1 MGNLDEIR
9 SITKRL
15 LREGSPSLQQYED
28 AMPLCKEL
36 YEAFPETH
44 ELWDVHQYA
53 NCLKKL
59 NKLDDAELICENVYS
74 EFKDTE
80 IAKIQSQAF
89 LYIEN
94 LYAWI
99 INDKYVKT
107 IKQPDYKYS
116 EMIFGKLTRLYDL
129 LKDTKTTKPSFPYC
143 ALTVLKQLNKQKGKI
158 IAAEGLE
165 ILCLISLSELST
177 EAKSYTDSYGKT
189 REFASLKEDYYTLK
203 SDFLLDAKRYE
214 DCIIC
219 CNEAMETL
227 ENFHYDNDIWFSR
240 KISKSLGELGQ
251 IDDAISKLEK
261 LTIISDKWFL
271 LYEIGKYY
279 LQLNNL
285 DEALTYMLRAVCT
298 KDPERMKVSLIESI
312 GDLLTEIG
320 DKSFAQDN
328 YNYARQIR
336 QNNDWSV
343 ANSLQRKITEEKEVA
358 SKDIKKKWIQK
369 LYQLSGSKRGKV
381 IKLFNGRGGFIQ
393 ADQSYYFQFKNF
405 FGKSDLLKID
415 DCVEFIVVNSYDK
428 KRQIETK
435 EAVVITPIRR

>member
-36 YEAFPETH
+36 FDAFPETH
-44 ELWDVHQYA
+44 DLWDVQQYA

-59 NKLDDAELICENVYS
+59 NRLEEAEQVCEDVYS

-80 IAKIQSQAF
+80 IVKTQSQAF

-116 EMIFGKLTRLYDL
+116 EMVFGKLILLYDL
-129 LKDTKTTKPSFPYC
+129 LKDTKATKPSFPYC

-158 IAAEGLE
+158 MAAEGLE
-165 ILCLISLSELST
+165 ILSLISLSELSS

-227 ENFHYDNDIWFSR
+227 ERLHYDNGVWFSR
-240 KISKSLGELGQ
+240 KIANSLGGLGN
-251 IDDAISKLEK
+251 IEEAINNLEK
-261 LTIISDKWFL
+261 LTTVSDKWFL

-343 ANSLQRKITEEKEVA
+343 ATALQRKITEEKDIE

-369 LYQLSGSKRGKV
+369 LYQTVGSKQGKV

-393 ADQSYYFQFKNF
+393 ADHSYYFQFKNF
-405 FGKSDLLKID
+405 FSKSDFLKIGD
-415 DCVEFIVVNSYDK
+415 YVEFIVINSYDK
-428 KRQIETK
+428 KRQIGTK
-435 EAVVITPIRR
+435 EAVAITPIRR

>member
-9 SITKRL
+9 NTTKKL
-15 LREGSPSLQQYED
+15 LREGTPTSVEYEK
-28 AMPLCKEL
+28 ALSLCKEL
-36 YEAFPETH
+36 FDAFPETH
-44 ELWDVHQYA
+44 DLWDVQQYA

-59 NKLDDAELICENVYS
+59 NRLDEAEQVCEDVYS

-80 IAKIQSQAF
+80 IVKTQSQAF

-129 LKDTKTTKPSFPYC
+129 LKDTKATKPSFPYC

-158 IAAEGLE
+158 MAAEGLE
-165 ILCLISLSELST
+165 ILSLISLSELSS

-227 ENFHYDNDIWFSR
+227 ESFHYDNDIR
-240 KISKSLGELGQ
+240 YLILG
-251 IDDAISKLEK
+251 K
-261 LTIISDKWFL
+261 
-271 LYEIGKYY
+271 
-279 LQLNNL
+279 
-285 DEALTYMLRAVCT
+285 T
-298 KDPERMKVSLIESI
+298 KK
-312 GDLLTEIG
+312 
-320 DKSFAQDN
+320 
-328 YNYARQIR
+328 
-336 QNNDWSV
+336 
-343 ANSLQRKITEEKEVA
+343 
-358 SKDIKKKWIQK
+358 
-369 LYQLSGSKRGKV
+369 
-381 IKLFNGRGGFIQ
+381 
-393 ADQSYYFQFKNF
+393 
-405 FGKSDLLKID
+405 
-415 DCVEFIVVNSYDK
+415 
-428 KRQIETK
+428 
-435 EAVVITPIRR
+435 